1 MFHGKQ
7 IKLSYDKSTVV
18 KKLDNNEKYGK
29 ALPLLTIAE
38 CSKLPSLCAISLV
51 VCIQEVSGPHNRA
64 TEGGDKPVSN
74 LQVAF
79 EDRKIDTAFWGHKL
93 ANAMGQ
99 SKTGDV
105 YRLDWM
111 TLMPL
116 GQNLF
121 KLVSNSG
128 TEVEQ
133 VHGADAENVRDA
145 VKDTLVS
152 MSPQFG
158 LSRSEKMN
166 LTTSRVSL
174 SFVSHMRVAD
184 ISQDNSN
191 AYRGAV
197 IVPCCFLKELR
208 SLDDSTGGLPY
219 YHGCPSVQESH

>member
-1 MFHGKQ
+1 M
-7 IKLSYDKSTVV
+7 
-18 KKLDNNEKYGK
+18 
-29 ALPLLTIAE
+29 
-38 CSKLPSLCAISLV
+38 
-51 VCIQEVSGPHNRA
+51 VCIREVSGPYNRA
-64 TEGGDKPVSN
+64 TEVGDKPVSN

-111 TLMPL
+111 TLVPL

-128 TEVEQ
+128 TKVEQ
-133 VHGADAENVRDA
+133 VHGADADNVRDA

-158 LSRSEKMN
+158 LTRSEKMK
-166 LTTSRVSL
+166 LSTCLLYTSPSPRDLSTSR
-174 SFVSHMRVAD
+174 M
-184 ISQDNSN
+184 
-191 AYRGAV
+191 
-197 IVPCCFLKELR
+197 
-208 SLDDSTGGLPY
+208 
-219 YHGCPSVQESH
+219 PSSA